1 MTQCTYTYV
10 RILNPGDPFLLN
22 FLLFRYT
29 LWFRT
34 SCPQPQ
40 QFQAAAEECM
50 VGQLTSAFSGL
61 PEGDNL
67 SFVFSS
73 SSPSSATHPL
83 PYMSYEFLL
92 QAENS
97 VGAVNA
103 TMLSSVV
110 TTPAEGKLEEAGL
123 TTHMYILS
131 QLSVVR
137 FCGHIG
143 VWYNSLCQCYHL
155 KLL

>member
-1 MTQCTYTYV
+1 MQCAYCV
-10 RILNPGDPFLLN
+10 GDPFLLHL
-22 FLLFRYT
+22 LLFRYT

-50 VGQLTSAFSGL
+50 VGQLTLAFSGL
-61 PEGDNL
+61 PVGDSL

-73 SSPSSATHPL
+73 SPGSPTHPL

-97 VGAVNA
+97 IGAVNA
-103 TMLSSVV
+103 TMFSSIV
-110 TTPAEGKLEEAGL
+110 TTPADGELIHAGL
-123 TTHMYILS
+123 PTHCHKLV
-131 QLSVVR
+131 QDPTFRSVVPQTLQ
-137 FCGHIG
+137 
-143 VWYNSLCQCYHL
+143 VLSPQT
-155 KLL
+155 LLVAVFEICATLF